1 MRSQKRKIGWQLLIP
16 ITFLLLHQPSMYGAE
31 GTQWRPYLEWS
42 LENATYSGSPYDLV
56 AKVTFTHTSSG
67 KQVTTEMF
75 YDGNDTYKFRFTGT
89 CVGTWHF
96 ETFSSDPELDG
107 EVGTV
112 TIQPN
117 PDPRV
122 HGFVTKFDGN
132 KWGWHGT
139 ETAFVPQLA
148 MYKSPRYLYDEPQVI
163 EADIEEFLDEHGFD
177 GFHVAS
183 IAGWWFDLD
192 ASDSRVTSSMTEPDR
207 RTFEALEMLIAKTH
221 AAGGLVHI
229 WAWGDHSRHQ
239 TPRDLS
245 GGINGAIDK
254 RLQRYIA
261 ARLGPIPGWTM
272 GYGFDLWEWVDGDQ
286 LTQWH
291 EYMHEHLGWHH
302 FLGARASKNEL
313 NQLSEAM
320 DYSGYEQHRPDYDK
334 YVETV
339 EERPYKPSF
348 SEDRFRIRNEGRAK
362 DYNEE
367 ETRRGLWHSTMA
379 GGVANIWG
387 NLLENGGTRDSYR
400 GTLPYPNEHQIK
412 TYSVFFNDKGRFRK
426 DMQRANELSGDGNTR
441 VLRSGNTKY
450 VFYRQDAGSIHMDL
464 SDMAGPQ
471 PAVAVDT
478 KAEYSQLDVG
488 RLSPGEHTW
497 DAPHSSD
504 WAIAVG
510 DWLLA
515 ESYNWPD
522 LAAFA
527 EQWLAQNCLAH
538 DWCRAFDLN
547 RSSNV
552 DFADFAKV
560 AENWLKPLPN
570 RPPWVNITHPD
581 DGASIHLPYE
591 IQADAGD
598 VDGSVLAVEFFADEN
613 RIGFDD
619 NGDDGWT
626 TDWRSGLSGIRT
638 LTASATDNGGA
649 VAVSLPV
656 QVYVLAR
663 R

>member
-1 MRSQKRKIGWQLLIP
+1 MESQKCAVTRWLVIILA
-16 ITFLLLHQPSMYGAE
+16 FLFPGFSPTHGVE

-42 LENATYSGSPYDLV
+42 LENATYSDSPYDVV
-56 AKVTFTHTSSG
+56 AKVTFTHTLSG
-67 KQVTTEMF
+67 EQHTSEMF
-75 YDGNDTYKFRFTGT
+75 YDGNGTWKFRFAGT
-89 CVGTWHF
+89 RVGTWHF
-96 ETFSSDPELDG
+96 ETASSDPELSAKM
-107 EVGTV
+107 GTV

-122 HGFVTKFDGN
+122 HGFVKKLDAN
-132 KWGWHGT
+132 KWGWQGT

-148 MYKSPRYLYDEPQVI
+148 MYKSPRYLYDEPQVVDG
-163 EADIEEFLDEHGFD
+163 DIEEFLDEYGFT
-177 GFHVAS
+177 GFHVPS
-183 IAGWWFDLD
+183 VAGWWFDLD
-192 ASDSRVTSSMTEPDR
+192 RSDNRVTSNMTEPDR
-207 RTFEALEMLIAKTH
+207 KTFEALEMLITETH

-245 GGINGAIDK
+245 GGINGSVDK

-272 GYGFDLWEWVDGDQ
+272 GYGFDLWEWVDGNQ

-320 DYSGYEQHRPDYDK
+320 DYSGYEQHKPDYDK
-334 YVETV
+334 YVETI
-339 EERPYKPSF
+339 EKRPYKPSF

-387 NLLENGGTRDSYR
+387 NLKEDGGTRDSYE
-400 GTLPYPNEHQIK
+400 GTRPYSNKHEIK
-412 TYSVFFNDKGRFRK
+412 TYSAFFNDKGRFLK
-426 DMQRANELSGDGNTR
+426 DMERANDLSSDRNTR
-441 VLRSGNTKY
+441 VLKSGNAKY
-450 VFYRQDAGSIHMDL
+450 VFYRQDASSIHMDL

-478 KAEYSQLDVG
+478 RAEYRELDLG

-504 WAIAVG
+504 WAIAIG

-515 ESYNWPD
+515 DSYKWAD

-527 EQWLAQNCLAH
+527 EQWLAQGCSAQ
-538 DWCRAFDLN
+538 DWCSAFDLN
-547 RSSNV
+547 RSSEVN
-552 DFADFAKV
+552 FADFAKL
-560 AENWLKPLPN
+560 AKNWFIPMLN
-570 RPPWVNITHPD
+570 HPPWVNITSPEN
-581 DGASIHLPYE
+581 GASIRLPYE
-591 IQADAGD
+591 IQAEAGD
-598 VDGSVLAVEFFADEN
+598 VDGSVVAVEFFADESE
-613 RIGFDD
+613 IGAD
-619 NGDDGWT
+619 NNDVDGWT
-626 TDWRSGLSGIRT
+626 INWQSHAPGGHN
-638 LTASATDNGGA
+638 LTAQAKDDDGATTISPV
-649 VAVSLPV
+649 VAVTLLP
-656 QVYVLAR
+656 R